1 MTQRTWKER
10 DDWAEGN
17 RRTLEPGKFGEE
29 EEKSRKEKDDWRGT
43 GMGGESWRQR
53 RENWRVKEKGLR
65 RGPRLRWVDWDTG
78 FMPTGGPQ
86 IAEDRPKD
94 GRQTIAREVG

>member
-43 GMGGESWRQR
+43 EMGDESWRR
-53 RENWRVKEKGLR
+53 RRGKLRVKKRRRTGLGEKEIW
-65 RGPRLRWVDWDTG
+65 RLK
-78 FMPTGGPQ
+78 GG
-86 IAEDRPKD
+86 KD
-94 GRQTIAREVG
+94 GSRGEGRGGVRPG

>member
-53 RENWRVKEKGLR
+53 IEAWRVKEKRWRGRDLR
-65 RGPRLRWVDWDTG
+65 RLK
-78 FMPTGGPQ
+78 GG
-86 IAEDRPKD
+86 KD
-94 GRQTIAREVG
+94 GSRGEERGGARPS